1 MMRINY
7 NGTEMDVDEL
17 TVDKYYNHIK
27 SNTYWKIH
35 GIEPSPMGV
44 MVDLEMVNEY
54 GDGKDMQLITNLQ
67 QMFSK
72 QGSFEE
78 ITKMEFNNRKQ
89 R

>member
-1 MMRINY
+1 MRINY

-35 GIEPSPMGV
+35 SIQSSPMGV
-44 MVDLEMVNEY
+44 VVDLETVKEY
-54 GDGKDMQLITNLQ
+54 GDVINTQLTMSLQ
-67 QMFSK
+67 HMFSK

>member
-1 MMRINY
+1 MRINY

-35 GIEPSPMGV
+35 SIQPSPMGV
-44 MVDLEMVNEY
+44 VVELELINEY
-54 GDGKDMQLITNLQ
+54 GDGKDIQLITSLQ

-89 R
+89 M